1 MSDTIVITKA
11 EKNGHENLLRELEAI
26 ESKCFSDPWSTQA
39 FKDTIENPA
48 SDIYIAKN
56 SSLQN
61 TVGFCAVMHA
71 TDEAE
76 ILDIAVE
83 PEMRRHGIGEKLLTY
98 SITELKKAGII
109 TVFLEVRASNC
120 PAINLYE
127 KFGFNKIGIRRGY
140 YRSPVEDAILM
151 KYSIKI

>member
-1 MSDTIVITKA
+1 MSDTIAISKA

-109 TVFLEVRASNC
+109 TVFLEVRASNF

-127 KFGFNKIGIRRGY
+127 KFGFNKIGIRHRY